1 MIAIELLRSTMTAL
15 EGGADMFDSFS
26 EGTVF
31 YGRTV
36 AVVVAMMAAA
46 VLVHFI

>member
-1 MIAIELLRSTMTAL
+1 
-15 EGGADMFDSFS
+15 MFDSFS

-36 AVVVAMMAAA
+36 AVVVAMMALA
-46 VLVHFI
+46 VVAHLI